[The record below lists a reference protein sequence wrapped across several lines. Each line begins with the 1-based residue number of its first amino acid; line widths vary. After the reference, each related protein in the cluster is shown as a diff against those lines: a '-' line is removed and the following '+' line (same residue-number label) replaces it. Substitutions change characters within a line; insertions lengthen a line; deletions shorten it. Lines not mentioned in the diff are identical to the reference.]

1 MPLDALD
8 DFLFD
13 IVNIQHN
20 KHTFVG
26 NKFIKLIYN
35 FRARS

>member
-26 NKFIKLIYN
+26 NNLFKIN
-35 FRARS
+35 S